1 MFALYYTATKRK
13 TNITCI
19 ARILFPHFAFLLL
32 FSLNFSI
39 NVVFLKH
46 L

>member
-1 MFALYYTATKRK
+1 MFALYYTATKRE
-13 TNITCI
+13 TNIACT

-32 FSLNFSI
+32 FSLKFSI
-39 NVVFLKH
+39 NAVFLKH